1 MRDTQKNESQGQMDI
16 GKRIYDRI
24 VVRLNKKRYDIRL
37 VNETSRTIDE
47 TKQDLLFLSWVVM
60 VYNVFGSPL
69 ITGKLSIVIRLQ
81 LFSIT

>member
-1 MRDTQKNESQGQMDI
+1 MDI

-47 TKQDLLFLSWVVM
+47 TKQDLLFLSYVVM

>member
-1 MRDTQKNESQGQMDI
+1 MDI